1 MRGYPKNIA
10 TKQDFINLMG
20 IPEYRERALKDLKA
34 LAEVQDDTMEVVKSF
49 DTDEK
54 GQMVKES
61 VVTEKMPAPMPAWKR
76 MGFASREEVTAISKE
91 AL

>member
-10 TKQDFINLMG
+10 TKQDFINLMA
-20 IPEYRERALKDLKA
+20 IPEYREQALKDLKA

-61 VVTEKMPAPMPAWKR
+61 VVTEKIPAPLPTWKR
-76 MGFASREEVTAISKE
+76 MGFASREEVTEISKE
-91 AL
+91 AI

>member
-10 TKQDFINLMG
+10 TKQDFINLMA
-20 IPEYRERALKDLKA
+20 IPEYREQALADLKA
-34 LAEVQDDTMEVVKSF
+34 LADVQDDTMEVVKSF

-76 MGFASREEVTAISKE
+76 MGFKSRDEVTAITKG